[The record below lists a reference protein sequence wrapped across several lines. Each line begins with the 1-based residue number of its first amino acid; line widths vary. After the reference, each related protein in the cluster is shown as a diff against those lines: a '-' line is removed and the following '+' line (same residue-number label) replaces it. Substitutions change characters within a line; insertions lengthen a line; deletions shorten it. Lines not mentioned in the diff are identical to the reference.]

1 MNIKSVKG
9 IYHLKA
15 CVLTVVVA
23 TLLLVSCTTFKAP
36 AILDISDSKVVV
48 QKALV
53 IGLAENTATL
63 SDVQKEADRGCGQY
77 NKKAILLSE
86 VCGFSLYTEFGVVC
100 TSTNY
105 LFSCKTK

>member
-1 MNIKSVKG
+1 MKMNFICM
-9 IYHLKA
+9 A
-15 CVLTVVVA
+15 AVA
-23 TLLLVSCTTFKAP
+23 TLFLVSCTTFTFKAP

-48 QKALV
+48 QKVLV